1 MANKRSHTD
10 ATGFTPA
17 LGTCA
22 QLPDEIWLTIG
33 RLCNFVEQDIKETSK
48 LRLVKRSLAN
58 QLSPMLYKQA
68 FKRLVD
74 QRAAKRAALNAED
87 ATNDAL
93 SPLQRANRQFTRI
106 TKDHLEQVS
115 VQIYL
120 NMCTLLRSGFVKTP
134 EASGFVALLQ
144 LDELPSG
151 LGNVVGHEVHR
162 WGNAEYVEGAAGT
175 CFGKIPLQLP
185 DSV

>member
-1 MANKRSHTD
+1 MAKKRSHTD

-22 QLPDEIWLTIG
+22 QLPDEIWLAIA
-33 RLCNFVEQDIKETSK
+33 RLCNFVAQDIKETSK

-68 FKRLVD
+68 FKRLVN

-87 ATNDAL
+87 ATNEAL
-93 SPLQRANRQFTRI
+93 SPIQRAHRQYTRI
-106 TKDHLEQVS
+106 TTDTLEQLS

-120 NMCTLLRSGFVKTP
+120 NMCNTLRSGLVKTP

-144 LDELPSG
+144 LDQQPSG

-162 WGNAEYVEGAAGT
+162 WGNAEYVDGGL
-175 CFGKIPLQLP
+175 CFGNLPLQLP